1 MGDLH
6 RRVWNRTFLPLAGAQ
21 QPGLA
26 RVSILG
32 RVRKG
37 FAYRASSLDP
47 SALPALLSALLSAL
61 LFALL
66 SARLLA
72 LTSLH
77 AAVGRVANRH
87 TALLKSNE

>member
-1 MGDLH
+1 
-6 RRVWNRTFLPLAGAQ
+6 LAGAQ

-47 SALPALLSALLSAL
+47 SALPALLSALL
-61 LFALL
+61 FALL

>member
-1 MGDLH
+1 
-6 RRVWNRTFLPLAGAQ
+6 
-21 QPGLA
+21 
-26 RVSILG
+26 
-32 RVRKG
+32 
-37 FAYRASSLDP
+37 
-47 SALPALLSALLSAL
+47 LSAL

>member
-47 SALPALLSALLSAL
+47 SALPALLSALL
-61 LFALL
+61 FALL